1 MHSLKIS
8 EKNKGI
14 IYIICAAFCFA
25 LMNTLV
31 KFAGDDIPSI
41 QKSFFRNIVAMIFA
55 FIMLKKERISIVPEK
70 KNLIHLILRSVFGTV
85 GIVCNFYAVDN
96 LLVAD
101 ASMLNKLSPFF
112 VIIFSY
118 FILKEK
124 IKPFQIMCLIIAFAG
139 SLFIIKPSFEK
150 FNMWTIVGLTG
161 GIAAGAA
168 YTFVRML
175 NKSNVKG
182 TYIVFFF
189 SSFSCMCTLPFLITG
204 YKNMTLGQML
214 ILTGAGLAGS
224 GGQFSITAAYSHS
237 PAREI
242 SVYDYSQ
249 IIFAMVLSYILLGQ
263 IPDRYSIIGYIVI
276 CSASVIMFVYTN
288 KRSSKP
294 K

>member
-14 IYIICAAFCFA
+14 IYIICAAFFFA

-31 KFAGDDIPSI
+31 KCAGDIPSI
-41 QKSFFRNIVAMIFA
+41 QKSFFRNIIAMIFA
-55 FIMLKKERISIVPEK
+55 FIMMKRDHISIIPEK
-70 KNLIHLILRSVFGTV
+70 KNLIHLIMRSIFGTT
-85 GIVCNFYAVDN
+85 GIICNFYAVDH

-124 IKPFQIMCLIIAFAG
+124 INPFQIMCLIIAFTG

-150 FNMWTIVGLTG
+150 FNMWTIVGLAG
-161 GIAAGAA
+161 GIAAGMA

-175 NKSNVKG
+175 SQSNVKG

-189 SSFSCMCTLPFLITG
+189 SAFSCIVTLPFLIAG
-204 YKNMTLGQML
+204 YKNMTLSQIL

-224 GGQFSITAAYSHS
+224 GGQFSITAAYLHS

-242 SVYDYSQ
+242 SIYDYSQ
-249 IIFAMVLSYILLGQ
+249 IIFAMILSYIFLNQ
-263 IPDRYSIIGYIVI
+263 VPDGYSITGYIVI
-276 CSASVIMFVYTN
+276 CSSSVIMFIYNN
-288 KRSSKP
+288 KKE
-294 K
+294 

>member
-124 IKPFQIMCLIIAFAG
+124 INPFQIMCLIIAFTG
-139 SLFIIKPSFEK
+139 SLFIIKPSWLFC
-150 FNMWTIVGLTG
+150 TVG
-161 GIAAGAA
+161 
-168 YTFVRML
+168 R
-175 NKSNVKG
+175 
-182 TYIVFFF
+182 
-189 SSFSCMCTLPFLITG
+189 
-204 YKNMTLGQML
+204 
-214 ILTGAGLAGS
+214 
-224 GGQFSITAAYSHS
+224 
-237 PAREI
+237 
-242 SVYDYSQ
+242 
-249 IIFAMVLSYILLGQ
+249 
-263 IPDRYSIIGYIVI
+263 
-276 CSASVIMFVYTN
+276 
-288 KRSSKP
+288 
-294 K
+294 